1 MIIAIDGSAAS
12 GKGTLA
18 KSLARQLGYDYLDTG
33 ALYRAVG
40 LSLIK
45 AGVNPDNIVE
55 NQAIDIAKSLD
66 LNLTNSPLIR
76 DDRVADMASRVAA
89 ITPVRAALLDLQR
102 RFAATPQS
110 GRGAILDGRDIGTV
124 VLPSADLKL
133 FIDAAIET
141 RAKRRTK
148 ELHDAGESAMF
159 RDVLADMQARDKR
172 DRTRSVAPLRAADDA
187 ITIDTT
193 TMDAAAVLALA
204 LTYVETASLAGQ

>member
-18 KSLARQLGYDYLDTG
+18 KSLACQLGYDYLDTG
-33 ALYRAVG
+33 ALYRAIG
-40 LSLIK
+40 LSLIR
-45 AGVNPDNIVE
+45 AGINLDNIIESQVV
-55 NQAIDIAKSLD
+55 DIAKSLD
-66 LNLTNSPLIR
+66 LNLVNSPLIR
-76 DDRVADMASRVAA
+76 NDRVANMASRVAA

-102 RFAATPQS
+102 NFAATPQS

-133 FIDAAIET
+133 FIDASVET
-141 RAKRRTK
+141 RAERRTK
-148 ELHDAGESAMF
+148 ELHDAGQSAMF
-159 RDVLADMQARDKR
+159 RDVLADIQARDKR
-172 DRTRSVAPLRAADDA
+172 DRTRSVAPLRAAGDA

-193 TMDAAAVLALA
+193 NMDAAAVLALA